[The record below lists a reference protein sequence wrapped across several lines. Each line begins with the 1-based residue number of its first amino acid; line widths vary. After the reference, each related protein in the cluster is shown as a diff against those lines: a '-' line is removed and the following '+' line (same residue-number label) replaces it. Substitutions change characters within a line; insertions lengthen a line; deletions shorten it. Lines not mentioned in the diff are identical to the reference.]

1 LRLRSNPNFHAPEPA
16 KPMILIGNGTGIAGL
31 RAHLKQR
38 IAAGSQRNWLLFG
51 ERNSDRDFFYGDE
64 ILEWRNRGYI
74 ERLDLAFSRDQ
85 AESVYVQQKL
95 LAAADPLREWA
106 EAGASIYVCGSLAG
120 MAPGVDGVLRQ
131 VLGDATVENMLTE
144 GRYRRDV
151 Y

>member
-1 LRLRSNPNFHAPEPA
+1 
-16 KPMILIGNGTGIAGL
+16 MILIGNGTGIAGL

-38 IAAGSQRNWLLFG
+38 IAAGSRRNWLLFG
-51 ERNSDRDFFYGDE
+51 ERNSDRDFFYRDE
-64 ILEWRNRGYI
+64 ILQWQTQNHI

-85 AESVYVQQKL
+85 TNRVYVQQKL
-95 LAAADPLREWA
+95 QATADVVRDWV

-120 MAPGVDGVLRQ
+120 MAPGVDTALRQ
-131 VLGDATVENMLTE
+131 ALGDATVESMLSQ